1 MGKRQ
6 RSEAND
12 ENDGN
17 LAGKRSSRR
26 PFSHLKSPAM
36 TVSSQSDNEVD
47 IVWRHSPPPMNLKLC
62 DTPGPNTRRRSD
74 YSSKDIADMIECINS
89 RNNSQQSPT
98 ISTPPLLGLWMQGR
112 QDAETTPVA
121 PKAGHRPPRR
131 ISSRKRPNDNWAT
144 LAKDLHMLAELSQ
157 TSRIPST
164 SHEDELEDGVDS
176 EEDKEN
182 AVVTTLHRHGDDNA
196 NATFETSLQVDQEQE
211 DEEVIVAVELPMEE
225 LWEDDSWF
233 ENEDVVQHATQV
245 EEEAFSQKPCAEG
258 NSAGSKTVKTDVH
271 NKPSGSFIKSN
282 ASLIPLKDNCQKPLQ
297 SDNKSQFVLPP
308 KVNRLSHKAT
318 FQASSTIGKSDRM
331 GPSSSD
337 KSSLK
342 VSQVKQSQS
351 RFQGHR
357 SQFSKN
363 VIPSSTSELSDGS
376 LQTKSLSSSSNVSQF
391 RKKPKESVSTAAG
404 TEEHSSVTSAA
415 RSLQREDSNQCQ
427 ISYSRVNS
435 VTVSHVDHQT
445 IDHNSS
451 ADLFDSSLTDDLL
464 ETTSGGDFENQTV
477 ENKSKTA
484 GKSIPISPLR
494 NDKLESDLFSDNSL
508 LDEELLAAMEKEEM
522 QWEEICS
529 QQTEKVPTLNVSHCK
544 QDGNVTNLQFKS
556 VAKDTKCNDSKVAK
570 SSALIGQPNGV
581 LSKDQATGQMSSFSQ
596 FKAPSSS
603 QFASSS
609 KPASLIR
616 SKESN
621 SIVPQ
626 FRTHVT
632 AGVGSFQ
639 RNEAKPNSKP
649 SSHKQQS
656 TMSTKPMLTAAVSS
670 QAIKVPTGVFV
681 SSQKSKDAKP
691 GDNPSQSARSTFQFG
706 RKQTGAAKPNIMSPL
721 ASHSKIRS
729 DSESREGILDS
740 LSNMKEIRPTVTANP
755 PRTKQFTSKLPQVTK
770 TLTAHHGTAGNTL
783 NSSMLSQ
790 SSQFSSGS
798 QVKTQE
804 EINSDVTPSP
814 VFSVNNHC
822 SSSSHAK
829 PPPNLGTKTTLPTST
844 EHGPS
849 LNRNISSTK
858 YVKVTTEGPEEPSGV
873 NASIHG
879 QSSQFVKVSGNEL
892 HKQTLT
898 NRTHL
903 VPPSREPRAK
913 FFEPN
918 SQTGTLQASRLDV
931 QKADTTGAPCQRIP
945 SQFSKARKVSPD
957 QAQASVG
964 GGKVPADGRKCSN
977 DTNLISKVTNSS
989 AKGNLTDSTK
999 VSSTFSQF
1007 NSNSKKSEGSA
1018 IQNGTR
1024 LQNRYPPLD
1033 FKGISNGTTG
1043 NSQWNKPSA
1052 SITKVKEN
1060 EKTGNSQWNKPSA
1073 SITKVKE
1080 LNGEDQNGTTLVSQ
1094 DLNRR
1099 TCSQE
1104 EIQRKRQ
1111 EALARKKEKEN
1122 IFGNHGMSL
1131 RNRTFSKKY

>member
-1 MGKRQ
+1 
-6 RSEAND
+6 
-12 ENDGN
+12 
-17 LAGKRSSRR
+17 
-26 PFSHLKSPAM
+26 M
-36 TVSSQSDNEVD
+36 TVSSQSDNEMD

-112 QDAETTPVA
+112 QDPETTPVA

-164 SHEDELEDGVDS
+164 SHEDGSEDGEDS
-176 EEDKEN
+176 EDDKEN
-182 AVVTTLHRHGDDNA
+182 AVVTTPHRHGDDNA
-196 NATFETSLQVDQEQE
+196 NATSETSFQVDQEQK
-211 DEEVIVAVELPMEE
+211 DGEVIVAAELPMEE

-233 ENEDVVQHATQV
+233 ENEDVVQLATQV
-245 EEEAFSQKPCAEG
+245 EEEAFSQKPRAEG
-258 NSAGSKTVKTDVH
+258 NLAGSKTVKTDVH

-308 KVNRLSHKAT
+308 KVNRLSQETT

-342 VSQVKQSQS
+342 VLQVKQSQKL
-351 RFQGHR
+351 
-357 SQFSKN
+357 SK
-363 VIPSSTSELSDGS
+363 GS
-376 LQTKSLSSSSNVSQF
+376 LRPKSLSSSSNVSQF
-391 RKKPKESVSTAAG
+391 GKKPKESVSTAARA
-404 TEEHSSVTSAA
+404 EEYSLVTSASK
-415 RSLQREDSNQCQ
+415 SLQREDSKQCQ
-427 ISYSRVNS
+427 MSSSPVKS

-451 ADLFDSSLTDDLL
+451 VDLFDSSLTDDLL
-464 ETTSGGDFENQTV
+464 ETTEKTSVGGDFGNWTV

-570 SSALIGQPNGV
+570 SSALIGQPNG
-581 LSKDQATGQMSSFSQ
+581 QMSSFSQ

-609 KPASLIR
+609 KPASSIR

-649 SSHKQQS
+649 SSDKQQS
-656 TMSTKPMLTAAVSS
+656 SVSTKPMLTAAVSS

-681 SSQKSKDAKP
+681 SSQKSKDANP
-691 GDNPSQSARSTFQFG
+691 GDNPPQSGRSTFQFG
-706 RKQTGAAKPNIMSPL
+706 RKQTGATKSNIMSRL
-721 ASHSKIRS
+721 ASHSKICS
-729 DSESREGILDS
+729 DSESREGVW
-740 LSNMKEIRPTVTANP
+740 M
-755 PRTKQFTSKLPQVTK
+755 TSAT
-770 TLTAHHGTAGNTL
+770 
-783 NSSMLSQ
+783 
-790 SSQFSSGS
+790 
-798 QVKTQE
+798 
-804 EINSDVTPSP
+804 
-814 VFSVNNHC
+814 
-822 SSSSHAK
+822 
-829 PPPNLGTKTTLPTST
+829 
-844 EHGPS
+844 
-849 LNRNISSTK
+849 
-858 YVKVTTEGPEEPSGV
+858 
-873 NASIHG
+873 
-879 QSSQFVKVSGNEL
+879 
-892 HKQTLT
+892 
-898 NRTHL
+898 
-903 VPPSREPRAK
+903 
-913 FFEPN
+913 
-918 SQTGTLQASRLDV
+918 
-931 QKADTTGAPCQRIP
+931 
-945 SQFSKARKVSPD
+945 
-957 QAQASVG
+957 
-964 GGKVPADGRKCSN
+964 
-977 DTNLISKVTNSS
+977 
-989 AKGNLTDSTK
+989 
-999 VSSTFSQF
+999 
-1007 NSNSKKSEGSA
+1007 
-1018 IQNGTR
+1018 
-1024 LQNRYPPLD
+1024 
-1033 FKGISNGTTG
+1033 
-1043 NSQWNKPSA
+1043 
-1052 SITKVKEN
+1052 
-1060 EKTGNSQWNKPSA
+1060 
-1073 SITKVKE
+1073 
-1080 LNGEDQNGTTLVSQ
+1080 
-1094 DLNRR
+1094 
-1099 TCSQE
+1099 
-1104 EIQRKRQ
+1104 
-1111 EALARKKEKEN
+1111 
-1122 IFGNHGMSL
+1122 
-1131 RNRTFSKKY
+1131 